1 MGRLALILD
10 CTQQVWR
17 VGLGD
22 PDRLGLILTAGY
34 LLATLAMLA
43 VVLSRAA
50 SLPRERLLWGMAT
63 LALLVL
69 ALNKQLDIQLIL
81 LQVGRCV
88 AHTEGWRPERFDLQR
103 TFGAWFLAIAILF
116 LLGLTY
122 LCRRALRANLP
133 LILGLG
139 FLSAFLILR
148 ISRLQH
154 LELLFDTRVNSTR
167 LQRVIEASALVILI
181 YAALRT

>member
-10 CTQQVWR
+10 CAGQVWR

-22 PDRLGLILTAGY
+22 PDRLGLVLTAGY

-50 SLPRERLLWGMAT
+50 TMPRERLLWGLAT
-63 LALLVL
+63 LAVLVL

-88 AHTEGWRPERFDLQR
+88 ARINDTPHLGCFQFGIGPSQNRRHRLGSQSPPPRIRYKRPSRLRKSFQPCDTALELRKP
-103 TFGAWFLAIAILF
+103 AIAEQF
-116 LLGLTY
+116 
-122 LCRRALRANLP
+122 A
-133 LILGLG
+133 
-139 FLSAFLILR
+139 
-148 ISRLQH
+148 
-154 LELLFDTRVNSTR
+154 V
-167 LQRVIEASALVILI
+167 
-181 YAALRT
+181 RTIDKRPVTVTKQGP